1 MSRIGPVMKGYFGI
15 GVEGLSKPLNA
26 GNLFRSAQ
34 AFGASFL
41 FTVGASY
48 AERAGRGGGDTSH
61 APGKVPL
68 YACPDA
74 GSMVLPRGC
83 ALVGV
88 ELLDEAVEL
97 PSFRHPARAAYILG
111 PERDS
116 LSGPVLERCAH
127 VVRIP
132 TSFCVNVAMAGAI
145 VMYDRALTHGRFAPR
160 PLSPG
165 GPAEPL
171 PPHIHGKPKRR
182 S

>member
-1 MSRIGPVMKGYFGI
+1 MKGYFGI

-68 YACPDA
+68 YAFPDA

-88 ELLDEAVEL
+88 ELLDEAVDL

-132 TSFCVNVAMAGAI
+132 TAFCVNVAMAGAI
-145 VMYDRALTHGRFAPR
+145 VMYDRALTLGRFAPR

-165 GPAEPL
+165 GPPEPL

-182 S
+182 T